1 MNKVSALE
9 KNQSKNITSDMIF
22 LKAQPLTENIEGIL
36 NSFDNGKSIV
46 ATGCA
51 GTGKTFNFLN
61 KAIQEVVKPDSDKKI
76 VIFRNIVPLRNIGHL
91 PGTKEEKE
99 AEFEFPYIEIVNETF
114 GTSGDS
120 MYEKMKE
127 RGLLEFRTTSHNQ
140 GITINNAFI
149 IISLV

>member
-114 GTSGDS
+114 
-120 MYEKMKE
+120 
-127 RGLLEFRTTSHNQ
+127 
-140 GITINNAFI
+140 
-149 IISLV
+149 